1 MANNPL
7 KKYFRQPKVYIKL
20 PSKGVYNA
28 PGTLNGDPDNVA
40 VFGMTGMDEILMK
53 TPDALL
59 TGEATVKVIE
69 SCCPTIQDGWELCL
83 LDMDPI
89 LTAIRIATQGNTMS
103 VTHQCTACNAVND
116 YDIELG
122 TIVEHYNACQYD
134 DKIVLKNL
142 SIKIHPLTYKQ
153 WTGFQMQNFQ
163 LQRQLKQITELT
175 DEQQQGIL
183 VNELYTKLTAIQH
196 QAILLQIASVDTGE
210 QVVVERE
217 FIVEWLDNCD
227 KDVFDAVKAKVE
239 ANRVAWEIPKIA
251 AACDSCG
258 EPNQISI
265 TMDQTS
271 FFVKA

>member
-1 MANNPL
+1 
-7 KKYFRQPKVYIKL
+7 
-20 PSKGVYNA
+20 
-28 PGTLNGDPDNVA
+28 
-40 VFGMTGMDEILMK
+40 
-53 TPDALL
+53 
-59 TGEATVKVIE
+59 
-69 SCCPTIQDGWELCL
+69 
-83 LDMDPI
+83 
-89 LTAIRIATQGNTMS
+89 
-103 VTHQCTACNAVND
+103 
-116 YDIELG
+116 
-122 TIVEHYNACQYD
+122 
-134 DKIVLKNL
+134 
-142 SIKIHPLTYKQ
+142 
-153 WTGFQMQNFQ
+153 MQNFQ

-258 EPNQISI
+258 APNQISI